1 MTKTYTNIDRF
12 QIHGDEAL
20 LSSDKVVI
28 EEPLQIRLRHDNN
41 SEIFS
46 ITMRT
51 PGADRELAT
60 GLLFC
65 EGIINTATDI
75 LSYHQE
81 TVDQLTSENQL
92 TIRLNETLDFDLSRS
107 KRRHPSYSGCGICG
121 KTSISSIE
129 LKPSRAMRPS
139 NTQFSNQMIRDLKA
153 LLAQQPLFSST
164 GGSHVAGLVY
174 ETNGRMT
181 SPIFFEDV
189 GRHNALDKLI
199 GYELINN
206 DLNQAGILLL
216 SGRIGFELV
225 QKSVIAG
232 FSTIV
237 ALGAPSSLAVNA
249 AKQFGITLVGFAKD
263 DRFNLYTADSHRL
276 L

>member
-1 MTKTYTNIDRF
+1 MSETYTNIDRF
-12 QIHGDEAL
+12 QILGDKAE
-20 LSSDKVVI
+20 LSSDKIVI
-28 EEPLQIRLRHDNN
+28 EEPLQIRLKHKHN
-41 SEIFS
+41 SDIFS

-51 PGADRELAT
+51 PGADHELTT

-65 EGIINTATDI
+65 EGIIKTATDI
-75 LSYHQE
+75 LSYQRE
-81 TVDQLTSENQL
+81 TVNQLTSENQL
-92 TIRLNETLDFDLSRS
+92 TVTLNEALDFDLTRS

-129 LKPSRAMRPS
+129 LKPFRTMKLSAAS
-139 NTQFSNQMIRDLKA
+139 FNNQMVCDLKA
-153 LLAQQPLFSST
+153 FLAQQPLFSST

-174 ETNGRMT
+174 EIEGRLT

-232 FSTIV
+232 FSTII

-249 AKQFGITLVGFAKD
+249 AKQFGITLLGFAKD